1 MPLIQRLRI
10 PAVLCSLAVLACI
23 LLSRPYVTMGIDDDG
38 PYILMARTL
47 ANTGHLVYNG
57 WPAAMIGWQLYL
69 GAAFI
74 KLFGFSYTTVRM
86 STVLVAMVMA
96 FILHRTLVLAGITE
110 RNATLGTLALVVS
123 PLYLVLSATFMSDIT
138 GLFAV
143 VICLYASLRAL
154 HSPTQRSTIL
164 WLCFAVIANALCG
177 TSRQISWLG
186 ILILVPSTLWLLR
199 SNRRVLLAGSAATLA
214 GIVFIFACLQ
224 WLKHQP
230 YVQPERLLPEMFPV
244 LHILGQLS
252 NLLLDVPFLLL
263 PLFALFLP
271 AVRRNPPRIL
281 AALVVAFFGYF
292 FLASYPSHLR
302 GRLLLEPTIG
312 WQAGWVGVHG
322 IFEGVSLR
330 GKVPP
335 FLSRGAQVLV
345 TLISFGGLA
354 GLLTLICVRRPTP
367 PAATTSQTT
376 RTPSWTHL
384 GILLAPFTLL
394 YLLLLVPRA
403 SGWLFDR
410 YLLPL
415 LAIALV
421 VLVRLYQD
429 RVSPRLPLATFALV
443 AIMAAWGI
451 ALTHNTFSLYRA
463 RVALAAELRANGVP
477 DTSVDNGW
485 EYNLDVELQHAPTIN
500 YPTLVVP
507 AHAYIHVPP
516 PPPGLCQMDR
526 YDFTP
531 HIHALYGIS
540 FQPDDCYGPA
550 PFAPVHYSRWLASS
564 PGTLYVVRYLP
575 PPKS

>member
-1 MPLIQRLRI
+1 
-10 PAVLCSLAVLACI
+10 
-23 LLSRPYVTMGIDDDG
+23 MGVDDDG

-47 ANTGHLVYNG
+47 AATGRLVYNG

-86 STVLVAMVMA
+86 STVLVAMVLA

-110 RNATLGTLALVVS
+110 RNATLGTLALVLS

-138 GLFAV
+138 GLLAV
-143 VICLYASLRAL
+143 VICLYACLRAL

-164 WLCFAVIANALCG
+164 WLCFAVLANAICG

-199 SNRRVLLAGSAATLA
+199 ANRRVLLAGSAATLA

-230 YVQPERLLPEMFPV
+230 YVQPERLLPETFPV

-271 AVRRNPPRIL
+271 AIRRNRPRVVAVL
-281 AALVVAFFGYF
+281 AVAFFGYF

-312 WQAGWVGVHG
+312 WQAGWVGAHG

-330 GKVPP
+330 GKVPI
-335 FLSRGAQVLV
+335 FLSRGVQVLL

-354 GLLTLICVRRPTP
+354 GLFTLIFVRRPAPP
-367 PAATTSQTT
+367 PATIRQTT
-376 RTPSWTHL
+376 ARTTPTLPWKHL
-384 GILLAPFTLL
+384 SILLAPFTLL

-415 LAIALV
+415 LAIALLA
-421 VLVRLYQD
+421 LVRYYQD
-429 RVSPRLPLATFALV
+429 RISLRLPLATLGLL

-463 RVALAAELRANGVP
+463 RVALAAELRANGIP

-516 PPPGLCQMDR
+516 PPPGLCPMDR

-540 FQPDDCYGPA
+540 FQQDDCYGPA
-550 PFAPVHYSRWLASS
+550 PFVPVHYSRWPYRT

-575 PPKS
+575 LSKSQARHPLPF